1 VHLRKFI
8 IATLV
13 VVAGQAVRAA
23 DPVEAE
29 STRAADPVDAAAAR
43 AAADYAERLKIAT
56 NDLLIARERIT
67 AARTPLAEATRSA
80 ETRIAML
87 EGELLQLETTHGKSA
102 ETREQL
108 RREND
113 EVARTFGYLLNQ
125 AQETMKLMEDS
136 MQPGE
141 RPAWAERI
149 DLLRSDL
156 DSAAAQNGVPAALAV
171 ADFAADRTAREIGGF
186 TVAGPAVAEGDNRVL
201 AGTFL
206 FLGPA
211 TYFQADG
218 AGPTGIVNLRPNSGW
233 AVVQTVANWTPA
245 AAGPLFHQGRGL
257 VALAASGGKALALNK
272 ASVSLLEQMRRGG
285 AVTVAIVA
293 VGILAL
299 IITIQKL
306 FDFRR
311 LAVDEPAAVRPV
323 LAHLA
328 RGEFREAT
336 DAARKLKTTTRDLFI
351 LGIQHRLKS
360 KALLEEYLESFV
372 LEQRML
378 QERRLP
384 LLAVIATSGP
394 LLGLLGTVAGM
405 IKTFTLI
412 TVLGT
417 GSAGKLSAGISE
429 ALISTKFGLIVA
441 IPALVIHGFLSHRIQ
456 KHLALLDRYALE
468 IATAC
473 EESQRSVRPEE
484 TSRP

>member
-1 VHLRKFI
+1 MNLRKFI
-8 IATLV
+8 FATLV
-13 VVAGQAVRAA
+13 VVAAQASRAA
-23 DPVEAE
+23 DPVGP
-29 STRAADPVDAAAAR
+29 AAAPAVDPVDAAAAR
-43 AAADYAERLKIAT
+43 AAADYTERLKTAT
-56 NDLLIARERIT
+56 SDLLAARERIA
-67 AARTPLAEATRSA
+67 AARTPLAEATRAA
-80 ETRIAML
+80 EARIAAL
-87 EGELLQLETTHGKSA
+87 EGDLLQLETTHGKSA
-102 ETREQL
+102 ETRAQL

-113 EVARTFGYLLNQ
+113 EAARTLAYLLNQ

-141 RPAWAERI
+141 RPAWAGRI
-149 DLLRSDL
+149 DTLRSDL
-156 DSAAAQNGVPAALAV
+156 DSAVAQTGAPAALAV

-186 TVAGPAVAEGDNRVL
+186 TFAGPAVAEGDNRVL
-201 AGTFL
+201 TGTFL

-218 AGPTGIVNLRPNSGW
+218 TGPTGIVGLRPNSDW
-233 AVVQTVANWTPA
+233 AVVQKVANWSPA
-245 AAGPLFHQGRGL
+245 DAGALFHQGRGL
-257 VALAASGGKALALNK
+257 VALDASGGKALALNK
-272 ASVSLLEQMRRGG
+272 SSVSLLEQMRRGG

-311 LAVDEPAAVRPV
+311 LAVDEPATVRPV

-328 RGEFREAT
+328 RGEVDEAT
-336 DAARKLKTTTRDLFI
+336 AAARKLKTTTRDLFT
-351 LGIQHRLKS
+351 LGIQHRLKP

-473 EESQRSVRPEE
+473 EESEGSVRAEE
-484 TSRP
+484 ANRP

>member
-1 VHLRKFI
+1 VILRKFI
-8 IATLV
+8 FATLM
-13 VVAGQAVRAA
+13 VVAAQAG
-23 DPVEAE
+23 
-29 STRAADPVDAAAAR
+29 RAADPVDAAATR
-43 AAADYAERLKIAT
+43 ATADYTERLKTAT
-56 NDLLIARERIT
+56 NDLLAARARIT

-80 ETRIAML
+80 EARIAVL
-87 EGELLQLETTHGKSA
+87 EGELLQLDTTHGKSA
-102 ETREQL
+102 EAREQL

-113 EVARTFGYLLNQ
+113 EVARTLGYLLNQ
-125 AQETMKLMEDS
+125 AQETMKLTEDS

-141 RPAWAERI
+141 RPAWAGRI
-149 DLLRSDL
+149 DLLRRDL
-156 DSAAAQNGVPAALAV
+156 DSAEARTGVPAALAV

-186 TVAGPAVAEGDNRVL
+186 TVTGPAVAEGDTRVL

-218 AGPTGIVNLRPNSGW
+218 VGPTGIVNLGPHGEW
-233 AVVQTVANWTPA
+233 PVVHAVANWTPA
-245 AAGPLFHQGRGL
+245 DAGPIFHQGRGQ
-257 VALAASGGKALALNK
+257 VALDASGGKALALSK
-272 ASVSLLEQMRRGG
+272 ASVSLLEQVRRGG
-285 AVTVAIVA
+285 AVTVVIVA

-299 IITIQKL
+299 VITIQKL

-311 LAVDEPAAVRPV
+311 LAVDEPATVRPV
-323 LAHLA
+323 LALLA
-328 RGEFREAT
+328 RGAFREAA
-336 DAARKLKTTTRDLFI
+336 DAARTLKTTTRELFA
-351 LGIQHRLKS
+351 LGIHHRLKS

-384 LLAVIATSGP
+384 LLAVIATAGP
-394 LLGLLGTVAGM
+394 LLGLLGTVTGM

-417 GSAGKLSAGISE
+417 GSAGKLSAGISQ
-429 ALISTKFGLIVA
+429 ALIATKFGLVVA
-441 IPALVIHGFLSHRIQ
+441 IPALVVHGFLSHRIQ

-473 EESQRSVRPEE
+473 EESQSLVRPEE
-484 TSRP
+484 ANRP

>member
-8 IATLV
+8 FATLL
-13 VVAGQAVRAA
+13 VVAGQAARAA
-23 DPVEAE
+23 DPVEA
-29 STRAADPVDAAAAR
+29 AAASAD
-43 AAADYAERLKIAT
+43 ADYTERLKSAT
-56 NDLLIARERIT
+56 NDLLAARTRIT

-80 ETRIAML
+80 ETRIAAL

-102 ETREQL
+102 ETQEQM

-113 EVARTFGYLLNQ
+113 EAARALGYLLNQ
-125 AQETMKLMEDS
+125 AQETMKVIEDS
-136 MQPGE
+136 IQPGE
-141 RPAWAERI
+141 RPAWAGRI
-149 DLLRSDL
+149 DSLRRDL
-156 DSAAAQNGVPAALAV
+156 DSAVARTGVPVALAV
-171 ADFAADRTAREIGGF
+171 ADFAADRTAMEIGGF
-186 TVAGPAVAEGDNRVL
+186 TVVGPAVAEGDNRVVD
-201 AGTFL
+201 GTFL

-218 AGPTGIVNLRPNSGW
+218 AGPTGIVNLRPNSEW
-233 AVVQTVANWTPA
+233 PAVQTVANWTPA

-257 VALAASGGKALALNK
+257 VALDASGGKALALNK
-272 ASVSLLEQMRRGG
+272 ASVSWFEQVRRGG
-285 AVTVAIVA
+285 VVTGVIVA

-299 IITIQKL
+299 IIAIQKL

-311 LAVDEPAAVRPV
+311 LAVDEPTAVRPV
-323 LAHLA
+323 LALLA
-328 RGEFREAT
+328 RGAFGEAA
-336 DAARKLKTTTRDLFI
+336 DAARTLKTTTRELFS

-360 KALLEEYLESFV
+360 RALLEEYLESFV

-394 LLGLLGTVAGM
+394 LLGLLGTVIGM

-417 GSAGKLSAGISE
+417 GSAGKLSAGISQ
-429 ALISTKFGLIVA
+429 ALIATKFGLIVA
-441 IPALVIHGFLSHRIQ
+441 IPALVVHGFLSYRIQ

-473 EESQRSVRPEE
+473 EESRRSVRPDEGN
-484 TSRP
+484 RP

>member
-1 VHLRKFI
+1 
-8 IATLV
+8 
-13 VVAGQAVRAA
+13 VVAGQVGRAA
-23 DPVEAE
+23 DTVGTAA
-29 STRAADPVDAAAAR
+29 SAVADPVDAAAAG
-43 AAADYAERLKIAT
+43 AAADYTERLKTAT
-56 NDLLIARERIT
+56 NDLLATRERIT

-80 ETRIAML
+80 EARIAVL
-87 EGELLQLETTHGKSA
+87 EGELLQLETTHGKNA

-113 EVARTFGYLLNQ
+113 EAARSLGYLLNQ
-125 AQETMKLMEDS
+125 AQETMKLIEDS

-141 RPAWAERI
+141 RPAWAGRI

-156 DSAAAQNGVPAALAV
+156 DSATAQTGAPAALAV
-171 ADFAADRTAREIGGF
+171 ADFAADRTTREIGGF
-186 TVAGPAVAEGDNRVL
+186 TAAGPAVAEGDNRVL
-201 AGTFL
+201 TGTFL
-206 FLGPA
+206 FLGPS
-211 TYFQADG
+211 TYFQTDG
-218 AGPTGIVNLRPNSGW
+218 AGPTGVVSLRPNSEW
-233 AVVQTVANWTPA
+233 AVVQKVANWTPA
-245 AAGPLFHQGRGL
+245 ATDPLFHLGRGL
-257 VALAASGGKALALNK
+257 VALDASGGKALALNK
-272 ASVSLLEQMRRGG
+272 SSVSLLEQMRRGG
-285 AVTVAIVA
+285 AVTMAIVA
-293 VGILAL
+293 VGVLAL

-311 LAVDEPAAVRPV
+311 LAVDEPATVRPV
-323 LAHLA
+323 LAHLS
-328 RGEFREAT
+328 RGEFEEAA
-336 DAARKLKTTTRDLFI
+336 DAARRLKTTTRDLFI
-351 LGIQHRLKS
+351 LGIQHRHKS

-441 IPALVIHGFLSHRIQ
+441 IPALVVHGFLSHRIQ

-473 EESQRSVRPEE
+473 EESQGLERPEE
-484 TSRP
+484 ANRP

>member
-1 VHLRKFI
+1 M
-8 IATLV
+8 
-13 VVAGQAVRAA
+13 AGQAG
-23 DPVEAE
+23 
-29 STRAADPVDAAAAR
+29 RAADPVDAAATH
-43 AAADYAERLKIAT
+43 AAADYTERLATAT
-56 NDLLIARERIT
+56 NDLLAARERIT

-80 ETRIAML
+80 ESRIAML

-102 ETREQL
+102 ETRGQL

-113 EVARTFGYLLNQ
+113 ELARSLGYLLNQ
-125 AQETMKLMEDS
+125 AQETMKLVEDS

-141 RPAWAERI
+141 RPAWAERT
-149 DLLRSDL
+149 DRLRSDL
-156 DSAAAQNGVPAALAV
+156 DSATAQTGVPAALAV
-171 ADFAADRTAREIGGF
+171 ADFAADRTTREIGGF
-186 TVAGPAVAEGDNRVL
+186 TVAGSAVAEGDNRVF

-218 AGPTGIVNLRPNSGW
+218 AGPTGIVNLRPNSDW
-233 AVVQTVANWTPA
+233 AIVQAVPDWTAA
-245 AAGPLFHQGRGL
+245 AAGPLFHQGRGM
-257 VALAASGGKALALNK
+257 VALDASGGKALALNRS
-272 ASVSLLEQMRRGG
+272 SVSLLEQVRRGG
-285 AVTVAIVA
+285 AVTVVIVA

-311 LAVDEPAAVRPV
+311 LAVDEPATVRPV

-328 RGEFREAT
+328 RGEFGEAAN
-336 DAARKLKTTTRDLFI
+336 AARMLKTTTRDLFA

-473 EESQRSVRPEE
+473 EESQHLARPEE
-484 TSRP
+484 ATPP

>member
-1 VHLRKFI
+1 VHFRKFI
-8 IATLV
+8 FATLV
-13 VVAGQAVRAA
+13 VMAGQVGH
-23 DPVEAE
+23 
-29 STRAADPVDAAAAR
+29 AADPVDAAAIR
-43 AAADYAERLKIAT
+43 AAADYTERLKTAT
-56 NDLLIARERIT
+56 NDLMTARERVT

-80 ETRIAML
+80 EARIAVL
-87 EGELLQLETTHGKSA
+87 EGELQQLETTHGKST

-113 EVARTFGYLLNQ
+113 ELARTFGYLLSQ
-125 AQETMKLMEDS
+125 AQETMKLIEDS

-141 RPAWAERI
+141 RPAWAGRV

-156 DSAAAQNGVPAALAV
+156 DSAKAQTGVPAALAV
-171 ADFAADRTAREIGGF
+171 ADFAADRTAKEIGGF
-186 TVAGPAVAEGDNRVL
+186 TVAGPAVAEGDNRML

-206 FLGPA
+206 CLGPA

-218 AGPTGIVNLRPNSGW
+218 AGPTGIVNLRPNSQW

-245 AAGPLFHQGRGL
+245 AADPLFHQGRGL
-257 VALAASGGKALALNK
+257 VALDASGGKALALNK
-272 ASVSLLEQMRRGG
+272 ASVSLLEQLRRGG
-285 AVTVAIVA
+285 AVTVVIVA

-299 IITIQKL
+299 VITIQKL

-311 LAVDEPAAVRPV
+311 LAVDEPATVRPV

-328 RGEFREAT
+328 RGAFGEAA
-336 DAARKLKTTTRDLFI
+336 DAAKSLKTTTRELFA
-351 LGIQHRLKS
+351 LGIHHRLKS

-384 LLAVIATSGP
+384 LLAVIATAGP

-429 ALISTKFGLIVA
+429 ALISTKFGLIIA
-441 IPALVIHGFLSHRIQ
+441 IPALVVHGFLSHRIQ

-468 IATAC
+468 IVTAC
-473 EESQRSVRPEE
+473 EESQASVLPDDANRP
-484 TSRP
+484 

>member
-1 VHLRKFI
+1 VHLRI
-8 IATLV
+8 LILATLV
-13 VVAGQAVRAA
+13 LVTARAGCAA
-23 DPVEAE
+23 DPVEA
-29 STRAADPVDAAAAR
+29 AAASAS
-43 AAADYAERLKIAT
+43 ADYTERLKTAT
-56 NDLLIARERIT
+56 NDLLTARARIT

-80 ETRIAML
+80 EARIAVL

-102 ETREQL
+102 QLRNQL

-113 EVARTFGYLLNQ
+113 EAARPLGYLLNQ
-125 AQETMKLMEDS
+125 AQETMKLIEDS

-141 RPAWAERI
+141 RPAWAGRM
-149 DLLRSDL
+149 DLLRHDL
-156 DSAAAQNGVPAALAV
+156 DSAEARTGVPAALAV

-186 TVAGPAVAEGDNRVL
+186 TVAGPAVAEGDNREL

-206 FLGPA
+206 FVGPA

-218 AGPTGIVNLRPNSGW
+218 AGSTGIVNLGPHSEW
-233 AVVQTVANWTPA
+233 PIVQAVANWTPA
-245 AAGPLFHQGRGL
+245 AAGPIFHQGRGL
-257 VALAASGGKALALNK
+257 LALDASGGKALALNK
-272 ASVSLLEQMRRGG
+272 ASVSLLEQVRRGG

-299 IITIQKL
+299 VITIQKL

-311 LAVDEPAAVRPV
+311 LAVDEPATVRPV
-323 LAHLA
+323 LAHIA
-328 RGEFREAT
+328 RGEFGEAA
-336 DAARKLKTTTRDLFI
+336 DAARTLKTTTRDLFT
-351 LGIQHRLKS
+351 LGIHHRLKS

-394 LLGLLGTVAGM
+394 LLGLLGTVTGM

-417 GSAGKLSAGISE
+417 GSAGKLSAGISQ
-429 ALISTKFGLIVA
+429 ALIATKFGLIVA
-441 IPALVIHGFLSHRIQ
+441 IPALVVHGFLSHRIQ

-484 TSRP
+484 ANQP

>member
-1 VHLRKFI
+1 MRLRKFI
-8 IATLV
+8 LATLV
-13 VVAGQAVRAA
+13 VVAGQAG
-23 DPVEAE
+23 
-29 STRAADPVDAAAAR
+29 RAADPVDAAAAR
-43 AAADYAERLKIAT
+43 AAADYTERLKTAT
-56 NDLLIARERIT
+56 NDLLAARERIT

-80 ETRIAML
+80 ETRIAVL
-87 EGELLQLETTHGKSA
+87 EGELLQLETAHGKSA

-108 RREND
+108 RRENN
-113 EVARTFGYLLNQ
+113 EEARTLGYLLSQ
-125 AQETMKLMEDS
+125 AQDTMKLIEDS

-141 RPAWAERI
+141 RPAWADRI
-149 DLLRSDL
+149 DMLRSDL
-156 DSAAAQNGVPAALAV
+156 DSAVAQTGVPAALAV

-186 TVAGPAVAEGDNRVL
+186 TVAGRAVAEGDNRVL

-218 AGPTGIVNLRPNSGW
+218 AGPTGIVSLRPNSEW

-245 AAGPLFHQGRGL
+245 SAGPLFHQGRGL
-257 VALAASGGKALALNK
+257 VALDPSGGKALALTR
-272 ASVSLLEQMRRGG
+272 ASVSLLEQMHRGG

-299 IITIQKL
+299 VIAIQKL

-311 LAVDEPAAVRPV
+311 LAVDEPATVRPV

-328 RGEFREAT
+328 RGEFGEAADT
-336 DAARKLKTTTRDLFI
+336 ARTLKKTTRDLFV

-441 IPALVIHGFLSHRIQ
+441 IPALVVHGFLAHRIQ

-473 EESQRSVRPEE
+473 EESQSSVRPEE
-484 TSRP
+484 ANRP

>member
-1 VHLRKFI
+1 VNLRKFI
-8 IATLV
+8 FAALLALAV
-13 VVAGQAVRAA
+13 QAV
-23 DPVEAE
+23 
-29 STRAADPVDAAAAR
+29 RAADPVDAAAAG
-43 AAADYAERLKIAT
+43 AAADYTERLKTAT
-56 NDLLIARERIT
+56 SDLLAARERIA

-80 ETRIAML
+80 ETRISAL
-87 EGELLQLETTHGKSA
+87 EGELLQMEATHGKSA
-102 ETREQL
+102 GAREQL

-113 EVARTFGYLLNQ
+113 EMTRTLGYLLNQ

-141 RPAWAERI
+141 RPAWAGRM
-149 DLLRSDL
+149 DSLRHDL
-156 DSAAAQNGVPAALAV
+156 DSAEARTGVPAALAV

-218 AGPTGIVNLRPNSGW
+218 TGPTGIVNFRPHSEW
-233 AVVQTVANWTPA
+233 AVVQTVSNWTPA
-245 AAGPLFHQGRGL
+245 DAGPLFHQGRGL
-257 VALAASGGKALALNK
+257 VALDASGGKALALSRD
-272 ASVSLLEQMRRGG
+272 SVSLLEQVRRGG

-299 IITIQKL
+299 VIAIQKL

-311 LAVDEPAAVRPV
+311 LAVDEPATVRPV
-323 LAHLA
+323 LAQLA
-328 RGEFREAT
+328 RGEFGEAAESAKT
-336 DAARKLKTTTRDLFI
+336 LKTTTRNLFA
-351 LGIQHRLKS
+351 LGIHHRLKP

-394 LLGLLGTVAGM
+394 LLGLLGTVTGM

-441 IPALVIHGFLSHRIQ
+441 IPALVVHGFLSHRIQ

-473 EESQRSVRPEE
+473 EESQRLVRTEE
-484 TSRP
+484 ASRP

>member
-1 VHLRKFI
+1 VHFRKFLF
-8 IATLV
+8 AALV
-13 VVAGQAVRAA
+13 VIAGHAVRAA
-23 DPVEAE
+23 DPVEA
-29 STRAADPVDAAAAR
+29 SAAR
-43 AAADYAERLKIAT
+43 AAADYTDRLKTAT
-56 NDLLIARERIT
+56 NDLLAARARIT

-80 ETRIAML
+80 EARVAML
-87 EGELLQLETTHGKSA
+87 QGELLQLETAHGKSA

-113 EVARTFGYLLNQ
+113 EAARTLGYLLNQ
-125 AQETMKLMEDS
+125 AQETMKVIEDS

-141 RPAWAERI
+141 RPAWAERM
-149 DLLRSDL
+149 DSLRHDL
-156 DSAAAQNGVPAALAV
+156 DSAVPRTGVPVALAV
-171 ADFAADRTAREIGGF
+171 ADFAADRTATEIGGF
-186 TVAGPAVAEGDNRVL
+186 TVAGPAAVEGDNRVV

-218 AGPTGIVNLRPNSGW
+218 AGPTGIVNLRPNSEWPG
-233 AVVQTVANWTPA
+233 VQTVANWTPA
-245 AAGPLFHQGRGL
+245 AAGSLFHQGRGL
-257 VALAASGGKALALNK
+257 VALDASGGKALALNR
-272 ASVSLLEQMRRGG
+272 ASVSLLEQVRRGG
-285 AVTVAIVA
+285 VVTVAIVA

-311 LAVDEPAAVRPV
+311 LAVDEPATVRPV
-323 LAHLA
+323 LALLA
-328 RGEFREAT
+328 RGAFGEAA
-336 DAARKLKTTTRDLFI
+336 DAARTLKATTRDLFA
-351 LGIQHRLKS
+351 LGIHHRLKP

-394 LLGLLGTVAGM
+394 LLGLLGTVTGM

-441 IPALVIHGFLSHRIQ
+441 IPALVVHGFLSHRIQ

-473 EESQRSVRPEE
+473 EESQRPVQPEE
-484 TSRP
+484 ADRP

>member
-1 VHLRKFI
+1 
-8 IATLV
+8 
-13 VVAGQAVRAA
+13 
-23 DPVEAE
+23 
-29 STRAADPVDAAAAR
+29 
-43 AAADYAERLKIAT
+43 
-56 NDLLIARERIT
+56 
-67 AARTPLAEATRSA
+67 
-80 ETRIAML
+80 
-87 EGELLQLETTHGKSA
+87 
-102 ETREQL
+102 
-108 RREND
+108 
-113 EVARTFGYLLNQ
+113 
-125 AQETMKLMEDS
+125 

-141 RPAWAERI
+141 RPAWAERT
-149 DLLRSDL
+149 DVLRRDL
-156 DSAAAQNGVPAALAV
+156 DAAEARTGVPAALAV

-186 TVAGPAVAEGDNRVL
+186 TIAGPAVAEGDNRVL

-218 AGPTGIVNLRPNSGW
+218 AGPTGFVNIGPHGEW
-233 AVVQTVANWTPA
+233 PVVHTVANWNPD
-245 AAGPLFHQGRGL
+245 AAGSVFHQGHGL
-257 VALAASGGKALALNK
+257 VAFDASGGKALALNK

-285 AVTVAIVA
+285 AVTVVIVA

-311 LAVDEPAAVRPV
+311 LAVDEPATVRPV

-328 RGEFREAT
+328 RGEFGEAA
-336 DAARKLKTTTRDLFI
+336 DAARTLKTTTRDLFA
-351 LGIQHRLKS
+351 LGIHHRLKS

-384 LLAVIATSGP
+384 LLAVIATAGP
-394 LLGLLGTVAGM
+394 LLGLLGTVTGM

-417 GSAGKLSAGISE
+417 GSAGKLSAGISQ
-429 ALISTKFGLIVA
+429 ALIATKFGLVVA
-441 IPALVIHGFLSHRIQ
+441 IPALVVHGFLSHRIQ

-473 EESQRSVRPEE
+473 EESQSAARPEE
-484 TSRP
+484 ASRS

>member
-1 VHLRKFI
+1 MHLRKFI
-8 IATLV
+8 FATLV
-13 VVAGQAVRAA
+13 VVAAQGGRAA
-23 DPVEAE
+23 DPVE
-29 STRAADPVDAAAAR
+29 AAAAR
-43 AAADYAERLKIAT
+43 AAADYTERLKTAT
-56 NDLLIARERIT
+56 DDLLTARSRIT

-80 ETRIAML
+80 EARIAVL

-102 ETREQL
+102 ETRDQL

-113 EVARTFGYLLNQ
+113 EVTRTLGYLLNQ

-136 MQPGE
+136 MQPEE
-141 RPAWAERI
+141 RPAWAGRI
-149 DLLRSDL
+149 DLLRRDL
-156 DSAAAQNGVPAALAV
+156 DSAEARTGVPAALAV
-171 ADFAADRTAREIGGF
+171 ADFAADRTDREIGGF
-186 TVAGPAVAEGDNRVL
+186 TVAGPAVAEGDNRIL

-218 AGPTGIVNLRPNSGW
+218 SGPTGIVNFGPHSEW
-233 AVVQTVANWTPA
+233 PVVQAVAKWTPA
-245 AAGPLFHQGRGL
+245 AAGPVFHQGRGL
-257 VALAASGGKALALNK
+257 VALDASGGKALALNK
-272 ASVSLLEQMRRGG
+272 ASVSLLEQVRRGG

-299 IITIQKL
+299 VITIQKL

-311 LAVDEPAAVRPV
+311 LAVDEPAIVRPV
-323 LAHLA
+323 LAQLA
-328 RGEFREAT
+328 RGAFGEAA
-336 DAARKLKTTTRDLFI
+336 DAARTLKTTTRDLFAV
-351 LGIQHRLKS
+351 GIHHRLKS

-394 LLGLLGTVAGM
+394 LLGLLGTVTGM

-417 GSAGKLSAGISE
+417 GSAGKLSAGISQ
-429 ALISTKFGLIVA
+429 ALISTKFGLVVA
-441 IPALVIHGFLSHRIQ
+441 IPALVVHGFLSHRIQ

-473 EESQRSVRPEE
+473 EESQRSDRPEE
-484 TSRP
+484 ANRP

>member
-1 VHLRKFI
+1 VNLREFI
-8 IATLV
+8 VAALV
-13 VVAGQAVRAA
+13 VVAGQTVRAA
-23 DPVEAE
+23 DPI
-29 STRAADPVDAAAAR
+29 DAAASH
-43 AAADYAERLKIAT
+43 AAADYTERLKTAT
-56 NDLLIARERIT
+56 NDLLAARARIA
-67 AARTPLAEATRSA
+67 AARTPLAEATRSS
-80 ETRIAML
+80 ETRIAGL
-87 EGELLQLETTHGKSA
+87 EGELLQLETSQGKSA

-108 RREND
+108 RREN
-113 EVARTFGYLLNQ
+113 EEGTRSLGYLLNQ

-136 MQPGE
+136 LQPGE
-141 RPAWAERI
+141 RPAWAGRM
-149 DLLRSDL
+149 DLLRRDL
-156 DSAAAQNGVPAALAV
+156 DAAVPRTGVPVALAV

-186 TVAGPAVAEGDNRVL
+186 TVAGSAVAAGDNREL

-211 TYFQADG
+211 TYFQTEGD
-218 AGPTGIVNLRPNSGW
+218 GPTGIVNFRSNSEW
-233 AVVQTVANWTPA
+233 PVVYPVAKWTGA
-245 AAGPLFHQGRGL
+245 SAGPLFHQGRGL
-257 VALAASGGKALALNK
+257 VALDASGGKALALNK
-272 ASVSLLEQMRRGG
+272 ASISLLEQVRRGG
-285 AVTVAIVA
+285 AVTIAIVA
-293 VGILAL
+293 VGVLAL
-299 IITIQKL
+299 IIAIQKL

-311 LAVDEPAAVRPV
+311 LAVDEPATVRPV

-328 RGEFREAT
+328 RGAYGEAA
-336 DAARKLKTTTRDLFI
+336 DAAQTLKATTRDLFA
-351 LGIQHRLKS
+351 LGIHHRLKS

-394 LLGLLGTVAGM
+394 LLGLLGTVTGM

-417 GSAGKLSAGISE
+417 GSAGKLSTGISE

-441 IPALVIHGFLSHRIQ
+441 IPALVVHGFLSHRIQ

-473 EESQRSVRPEE
+473 EESQGSVRAEE
-484 TSRP
+484 ANRP

>member
-1 VHLRKFI
+1 VHLRNFAFAI
-8 IATLV
+8 LAMAASQ
-13 VVAGQAVRAA
+13 AGRAA
-23 DPVEAE
+23 DPVEA
-29 STRAADPVDAAAAR
+29 AAAR
-43 AAADYAERLKIAT
+43 ATADYTERLKAAT
-56 NDLLIARERIT
+56 DDLLTARARIT

-80 ETRIAML
+80 ETRIAVL

-102 ETREQL
+102 ETREQV
-108 RREND
+108 RRENN
-113 EVARTFGYLLNQ
+113 EVARTLGYLQNQ
-125 AQETMKLMEDS
+125 AHETMKLIEDS
-136 MQPGE
+136 MHPGE

-149 DLLRSDL
+149 DLLRRDL
-156 DSAAAQNGVPAALAV
+156 DAAEARTGVPAALAV
-171 ADFAADRTAREIGGF
+171 ADLAADRTAREIGGF

-218 AGPTGIVNLRPNSGW
+218 SGPTGIVNLGPHSDW
-233 AVVQTVANWTPA
+233 PVVQTVANWTPA
-245 AAGPLFHQGRGL
+245 AAGQIFHQGRGL
-257 VALAASGGKALALNK
+257 VALDASGGKALALNK
-272 ASVSLLEQMRRGG
+272 ASVSLLEQVRRGG
-285 AVTVAIVA
+285 AVTVVIVA

-299 IITIQKL
+299 VITIQKL

-311 LAVDEPAAVRPV
+311 LAVDEPATVRPV

-328 RGEFREAT
+328 RGAFGEAA
-336 DAARKLKTTTRDLFI
+336 DAAKTLKTTTRDLFA
-351 LGIQHRLKS
+351 LGIHHRLKS

-394 LLGLLGTVAGM
+394 LLGLLGTVTGM
-405 IKTFTLI
+405 IKTFALI

-417 GSAGKLSAGISE
+417 GSAGKLSAGISQ
-429 ALISTKFGLIVA
+429 ALIATKFGLIVA
-441 IPALVIHGFLSHRIQ
+441 IPALVVHGFLSHRIQ

-473 EESQRSVRPEE
+473 EEGQRSVRPEE
-484 TSRP
+484 AGRP